1 MAEWIEKLKSTPW
14 VAHVLEAMERFGTR
28 LGAQFAAA
36 ITYFS
41 VLSIVPVL
49 MVAFAALGLTLTV
62 FVPDVLDQ
70 VKAWITDAVSGRGDL
85 GDQLTAAI
93 DQAFG
98 SWQAVGIVG
107 LLSAMWSGANW
118 VNNIR
123 SAVRGMMRPDFD
135 MTQAKSNIVVQTLK
149 NLAILFGLFILVA
162 LTMAMTTIATT
173 ARDLVRLLLGLDRV
187 PTADALLAVV
197 PLVGTLL
204 AGFAMFAF
212 LFRVFPERKVPLKV
226 LLVGAVIGAVGMA
239 ALQYA
244 AGLLVSVFAGNAA
257 AAVFGSVIVVM
268 LYFNLF
274 ATLIL
279 IVAAWIGTH
288 PEFVGREQT
297 LADVVPQQPTDY
309 ATKKLAA
316 ELASTDAGTVPEAVA
331 IRAARVGMGAGALA
345 GAAVAGLA
353 AAVASVISGWRERR

>member
-212 LFRVFPERKVPLKV
+212 LFRVNCV
-226 LLVGAVIGAVGMA
+226 LRCRTP
-239 ALQYA
+239 
-244 AGLLVSVFAGNAA
+244 S
-257 AAVFGSVIVVM
+257 S
-268 LYFNLF
+268 
-274 ATLIL
+274 
-279 IVAAWIGTH
+279 
-288 PEFVGREQT
+288 
-297 LADVVPQQPTDY
+297 PTY
-309 ATKKLAA
+309 HQA
-316 ELASTDAGTVPEAVA
+316 
-331 IRAARVGMGAGALA
+331 
-345 GAAVAGLA
+345 
-353 AAVASVISGWRERR
+353 